1 MKFRYLARRR
11 RNLEI
16 ESVWIWTGIRPRNVE
31 CQRLLRVNGI
41 RRRVA
46 LFSSLVV
53 VVAEEKIYIGRC
65 ITGIDLRYQSV
76 FKSEEIE
83 AIRWRIHSGRTVIGS
98 MWNLSVITFFQIY
111 VATYIHVLTYVYLD
125 RSNPFQANVSMKS
138 YYFTLNRINVVD
150 KMKNWILIYRT
161 CKFGK
166 HKQSNITRKDNFS
179 LIILHSI
186 ALYSILRFYQ

>member
-46 LFSSLVV
+46 LFPSLVV
-53 VVAEEKIYIGRC
+53 VVAEEKIYIGGR

-83 AIRWRIHSGRTVIGS
+83 AIRWRIHSDRTVIGS
-98 MWNLSVITFFQIY
+98 MWNSSVVTFFQIY

-138 YYFTLNRINVVD
+138 YYFT
-150 KMKNWILIYRT
+150 
-161 CKFGK
+161 
-166 HKQSNITRKDNFS
+166 
-179 LIILHSI
+179 
-186 ALYSILRFYQ
+186 